1 VTFSEFETKRCAKAV
16 AQWIEHRRPP
26 PHLRGEIDLTFRMEH
41 QSVEIFEVR
50 ANWRDKSKRVEHSVA
65 KATYNK
71 SKRNWRVFW
80 KRADL
85 KWHSYEPNPEVKTI
99 ENFIALVEKD
109 IHGCFWNCP
118 S

>member
-1 VTFSEFETKRCAKAV
+1 VTFSEFETKRCANAV
-16 AQWIEHRRPP
+16 AQWIERRRPP
-26 PHLRGEIDLTFRMEH
+26 PHLRDEIDLTFRMEH

-65 KATYNK
+65 KATYNR

-109 IHGCFWNCP
+109 IHGCFFG
-118 S
+118 